1 MQEERTKGYTMFQTI
16 MAFLPLILLIW
27 LMVKKKAVPSHI
39 ALPISAGAL
48 YLVMIFVFDR
58 NLLDL
63 HALALQG
70 FLTSWTPILI
80 IWGAILLF
88 KTMEKTGAMDVIRT
102 WLNGITD
109 NRIAQLMIV
118 GWAFP
123 FLIEGASGFG
133 TPAAIAAPLLVG
145 LGFPAVRVAILAL
158 IMNSVPVSFGAV
170 GTPTW
175 FGFSA
180 LTLSSAELSEIG
192 IKSAIINAVA
202 ALVIPWIA
210 LLFVVKKEEVKK
222 NWLFVLLSILATV
235 IPYVA
240 VAKYNYEFPSIVGGF
255 CGLIVSGILAK
266 YRIGLDK
273 PSDDSQAQKSDG
285 AVLKTGTLIKAAF
298 PLWGTLLILIITR
311 IPEIGLKGLL
321 TLTEPTATL
330 SLGFLGTFSIS
341 PALVVGIQ
349 DILGTA
355 NNWSHKLLYVPS
367 LVPFMLISLITFYIY
382 KSSKGDVKDVFQ
394 ETTSRLKNPA
404 LALFAALIF
413 VKFMMS
419 GGESSPVSL
428 MGNFFTEATG
438 KSWQFFAAYLGA
450 LGSFFSGSNTV
461 SNLTFAGIQ
470 DSIAGNLGLN
480 RTTVLALQSAGG
492 AMGNMVCINNIVA
505 VCSILAL
512 QNSEGYILKRT
523 SIAMVV
529 YGVIAGGLSYLL

>member
-1 MQEERTKGYTMFQTI
+1 MLQTI
-16 MAFLPLILLIW
+16 MSFIPLLLLIW
-27 LMVKKKAVPSHI
+27 LMVKKNAVPSHK
-39 ALPISAGAL
+39 ALPIAAVSL
-48 YLVMIFVFDR
+48 FLVMVFVFDR
-58 NLLDL
+58 NLIDL
-63 HALALQG
+63 VALMVQG

-88 KTMEKTGAMDVIRT
+88 KTMEQTGAMDTIRA

-145 LGFPAVRVAILAL
+145 LGFPAMRVAILAL

-192 IKSAIINAVA
+192 IKSAIINASA

-210 LLFVVKKEEVKK
+210 LLFVATKKEVKA

-235 IPYVA
+235 VPYVA

-255 CGLIVSGILAK
+255 SGLIFSGIFAK
-266 YRIGLDK
+266 MRIGLK
-273 PSDDSQAQKSDG
+273 DSGDTHASQSIEKAEPVKMG
-285 AVLKTGTLIKAAF
+285 ALVKASF
-298 PLWGTLLILIITR
+298 PLWGTLLILIVTR
-311 IPEIGLKGLL
+311 ISSLGLKGLL
-321 TLTEPTATL
+321 TLTEPHASL
-330 SLGFLGTFSIS
+330 SLGGLGTFTIS
-341 PALVVGIQ
+341 PALVVGLK
-349 DILGTA
+349 DILYTEYS
-355 NNWSHKLLYVPS
+355 WSHKLLYVPS
-367 LVPFMLISLITFYIY
+367 LVPFMLISLITFWVF
-382 KSSKGDVKDVFQ
+382 KSSKSDVKAVFG
-394 ETTSRLKNPA
+394 ETTARLKNPA

-419 GGESSPVSL
+419 GGDNSPVAL
-428 MGNFFTEATG
+428 MGNFFTDVTG

-470 DSIAGNLGLN
+470 DSISGNLGLN
-480 RTTVLALQSAGG
+480 RTTILALQSAGG